1 MHESG
6 IVRDLMSRVEEEAD
20 VGNGQVTRL
29 RFRVGALAGI
39 GSDSLIEG
47 ARHYAIENWGYAPE
61 VLVEEAAD
69 PTDPNA
75 LGVLLVS
82 IGLEG

>member
-1 MHESG
+1 
-6 IVRDLMSRVEEEAD
+6 MSRVEEEAD
-20 VGNGQVTRL
+20 IGTGKVARL
-29 RFRVGALAGI
+29 RFRVGALAGV

-47 ARHYAIENWGYAPE
+47 ARRYAFENWGYAPE
-61 VLVEEAAD
+61 VLVEQAAD